1 MFQIDFRDQHP
12 RVVRAPLAGRS
23 CTVFLPKTASDVM
36 PRSRTYVARLDRA
49 DFLTEWQFDR
59 AFRIPTS
66 SSASNARRPYLKFV
80 LPGYREEGRN
90 AHAYEVQYGQDG
102 NVVRR
107 YILCSGSTQAT
118 IAWELVT
125 LETVLRY
132 VPRSALDTNRDL
144 SVIRRTATPPASIRI
159 SRGAPPWLSESP
171 PQVVAPRTIQRA
183 MPTAVSTTPAT
194 AAPTPPETSTENT
207 EVTEINDPNIS
218 DAAARA
224 RLIEID

>member
-12 RVVRAPLAGRS
+12 RVVRLTPEGRS
-23 CTVFLPKTASDVM
+23 CTVFLPKTATDVM

-59 AFRIPTS
+59 AFRAPMTS
-66 SSASNARRPYLKFV
+66 SAINARRPYLKFM
-80 LPGYREEGRN
+80 LPGYREADRN
-90 AHAYEVQYGQDG
+90 EHAYETQYWQDG

-107 YILCSGSTQAT
+107 YVLCSGSTSAT
-118 IAWELVT
+118 IVWELVS

-144 SVIRRTATPPASIRI
+144 SMVRTTAVQPRPTFGRSAPSWLAQTVTTAAVPRRI
-159 SRGAPPWLSESP
+159 
-171 PQVVAPRTIQRA
+171 VAPQ
-183 MPTAVSTTPAT
+183 PTLPPPVAKPEPV
-194 AAPTPPETSTENT
+194 AAKS

>member
-59 AFRIPTS
+59 AFRAPMTS
-66 SSASNARRPYLKFV
+66 SAINARRPYLKFM
-80 LPGYREEGRN
+80 LPGYRGADRN
-90 AHAYEVQYGQDG
+90 EHAYEVQYWQDG

-107 YILCSGSTQAT
+107 YVLCSGSEMAT
-118 IAWELVT
+118 IAWELVS

-132 VPRSALDTNRDL
+132 VPRSALDTNRDI
-144 SVIRRTATPPASIRI
+144 SIIRRTAVPSTSAWIG
-159 SRGAPPWLSESP
+159 RGAPPWLPESP
-171 PQVVAPRTIQRA
+171 PQVVAPRAVQRTPPA
-183 MPTAVSTTPAT
+183 ATPTVYVT
-194 AAPTPPETSTENT
+194 AAPTPPETPAENA

>member
-12 RVVRAPLAGRS
+12 RVVRLTPEGRS
-23 CTVFLPKTASDVM
+23 CAIFLPKTAPDVM
-36 PRSRTYVARLDRA
+36 PRSRTYVARIDRA

-59 AFRIPTS
+59 AFRAPMTS
-66 SSASNARRPYLKFV
+66 SAINARRPYLKFM
-80 LPGYREEGRN
+80 LPGYREADRN
-90 AHAYEVQYGQDG
+90 EHAYETQYWQDG

-107 YILCSGSTQAT
+107 YVLCSGSTSAT
-118 IAWELVT
+118 IVWELVS

-144 SVIRRTATPPASIRI
+144 STVR
-159 SRGAPPWLSESP
+159 
-171 PQVVAPRTIQRA
+171 
-183 MPTAVSTTPAT
+183 AT
-194 AAPTPPETSTENT
+194 AAPPRPTFGRGAPNWLTGQTVTTAAVPRRSVVAKPTPSPPVLAKPEPVATKSEVTEI